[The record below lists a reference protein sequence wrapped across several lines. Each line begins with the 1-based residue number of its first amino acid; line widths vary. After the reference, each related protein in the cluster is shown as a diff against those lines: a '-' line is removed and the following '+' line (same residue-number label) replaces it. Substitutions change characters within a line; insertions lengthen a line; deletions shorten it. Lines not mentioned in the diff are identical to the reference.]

1 MRETGLKQS
10 EKDLELQE
18 IYNRYFFFRAEE
30 IERQN
35 ADVPRLIKEKQMR
48 LKMTPRVLAQHET
61 RRPADHGQ
69 PQMIGGD
76 LWR

>member
-1 MRETGLKQS
+1 MQLEQVATKLAFRQFLRETGLKQS

-35 ADVPRLIKEKQMR
+35 ADVPRLIKEKQVDR
-48 LKMTPRVLAQHET
+48 KR
-61 RRPADHGQ
+61 
-69 PQMIGGD
+69 
-76 LWR
+76 